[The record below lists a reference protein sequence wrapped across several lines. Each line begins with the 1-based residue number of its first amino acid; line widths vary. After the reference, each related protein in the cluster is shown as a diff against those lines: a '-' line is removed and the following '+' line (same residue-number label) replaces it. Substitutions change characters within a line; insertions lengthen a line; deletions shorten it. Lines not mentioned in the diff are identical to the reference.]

1 MDVKP
6 DSISEYY
13 RHLADETGDENDQER
28 RGREKTN
35 PENEGTAQDP
45 PSEPTVYRADAF
57 RLLRPEGDWQDGSVY
72 TITGPTIDGVTH
84 NITINIDDG
93 VEADSVY
100 DFAAQEIA
108 LLEPQLEG
116 CRILI
121 DDPIE
126 LDCGEPAYRAIFLWY
141 PEDDLKLYQ
150 EQIYVL
156 PDDRGYT
163 LTASFTRSTRKQLGA
178 EVERMM
184 LSFTPLDM
192 NQLPEGGE
200 QSEPRRGRRG

>member
-1 MDVKP
+1 MP
-6 DSISEYY
+6 DSIPEYY
-13 RHLADETGDENDQER
+13 RHLADETGEESGPGHGTDPKGDSGDEETD
-28 RGREKTN
+28 
-35 PENEGTAQDP
+35 PQDA

-57 RLLRPEGDWQDGSVY
+57 RLLLPEGEWQDGSVY
-72 TITGPTIDGVTH
+72 TIIGPTIDGVTH
-84 NITINIDDG
+84 NITVTTDDE

-100 DFAAQEIA
+100 DFAAQEVA
-108 LLEPQLEG
+108 LVEAQLDR
-116 CRILI
+116 CRVLI

-126 LDCGEPAYRAIFLWY
+126 LDCGEPAYRAIFVWY

-156 PDDRGYT
+156 HDDRGYT
-163 LTASFTRSTRKQLGA
+163 LTASFTQDTRKPLGP

-192 NQLPEGGE
+192 NQFSGDE
-200 QSEPRRGRRG
+200 QSGPRRGRRG

>member
-1 MDVKP
+1 MSSDAMSESVP
-6 DSISEYY
+6 EYY
-13 RHLADETGDENDQER
+13 QHLAEDPEEEANPDQEAEFPR
-28 RGREKTN
+28 SSRQEGEEK
-35 PENEGTAQDP
+35 QQ

-57 RLLRPEGDWQDGSVY
+57 RLLRPEGEWQDSSVY

-84 NITINIDDG
+84 NITVNIDTE

-100 DFAAQEIA
+100 DFAAQELA
-108 LLEPQLEG
+108 LVEATLEK
-116 CRILI
+116 CRMLV

-126 LDCGEPAYRAIFLWY
+126 LDCGEPAYRGIFCWY

-156 PDDRGYT
+156 QDSRGYT
-163 LTASFTRSTRKQLGA
+163 LTASFTRGTRKRLGT

-184 LSFTPLDM
+184 LSFIPTDD
-192 NQLPEGGE
+192 
-200 QSEPRRGRRG
+200 GRFS